1 MKKGFTMIE
10 ILAVFTMTAIIL
22 LITVPFITNMVKQG
36 DKKAKERFLNDVY
49 IATEAYVQADKMVV
63 TEEVSTIKIKDLL
76 ESGYLKSNLINP
88 ENNKTLEDPDN
99 LNKEIK
105 VYKDEEGILQYE
117 MDWLDENN

>member
-1 MKKGFTMIE
+1 MIE

-49 IATEAYVQADKMVV
+49 IATEAYVQADNMVV
-63 TEEVSTIKIKDLL
+63 TEEASTIKIKDLL
-76 ESGYLKSNLINP
+76 ESGYLRSNLINP
-88 ENNKTLEDPDN
+88 ENNKTLKDPDN
-99 LNKEIK
+99 LDKEIK

-117 MDWLDENN
+117 MEWLDENN

>member
-1 MKKGFTMIE
+1 MIE

-36 DKKAKERFLNDVY
+36 DKKAKESFINDVY
-49 IATEAYVQADKMVV
+49 IATDAYVQADKMVV

-76 ESGYLKSNLINP
+76 ESGYLRSNLINP
-88 ENNKTLEDPDN
+88 ENNKELKDSDN
-99 LNKEIK
+99 LDKEIK